1 MLNERRQTQKATGCM
16 ILLIRHSG
24 KGKTRETGKSK
35 TRETGNGSAV
45 AGGWS
50 EGLGEILGVWKYSGL
65 YCDCMC
71 LLKLIELCTRKG
83 EFHCV

>member
-1 MLNERRQTQKATGCM
+1 MMLNERRQTQW
-16 ILLIRHSG
+16 HS
-24 KGKTRETGKSK
+24 GKSK
-35 TRETGNGSAV
+35 TRETGSGSVV

-65 YCDCMC
+65 YHDYMC
-71 LLKLIELCTRKG
+71 LLKLIELCIRKG